1 MELGWFS
8 SWLPSRP
15 LPPIAA
21 RFGMPGY
28 VVEAPWRRARRRRWV
43 GLGKRCL
50 AGGAAFGAF
59 GAGLVLL
66 LLLLLLGLL
75 LPLWGLSLLVLA
87 GGGAGAWQVAKKIKG
102 QAPGHMAYYLSY
114 IQNDYQQNSM
124 ITSAYKWDRYQTHM
138 GYSSSSALD
147 SRTTLP
153 ANCTVET
160 NTLGSWNSWVQKDFT
175 PTVAQRHW
183 EAKFHNSPYFSS
195 STTTSTSS
203 LGSRTT
209 SPAHCMVE
217 TNIPGSWISW
227 VMKDF
232 TPTVAQRHWE
242 AADSPYFNSSS
253 SSSSLLDQRSSR
265 LTLTPAES
273 PTPDPCARE
282 MVVQALQEKE
292 RPEKRKAEGTDLEL
306 NHYGREKRSRYE
318 SAESGSSQVPAS
330 GGAPASIVPQPGTL
344 DTLPG
349 HKRAFKRKHCSSPLS
364 TSSTE
369 SISYGIPQ
377 IFKAKGGKKTLKS
390 THGQDNLSKEPSCSQ
405 SSHLENG
412 PHRTMQVKMDV
423 VETPRQEA
431 SNLQAPALCPDS
443 PKWMSVSFVRI
454 NPNEPSKL
462 TPELEAL
469 SEAMKVRAEAE
480 KAARL
485 QQEDHSVC
493 TEQTSQGGAP
503 PSPQPGPSWPAG
515 PDSMPVV
522 FGSGVPLSHE
532 ELLPPVTETE
542 VARSGLPQGPD
553 PMPVVFG
560 SGVPLSHEELLP
572 PVTETEVARS
582 GLPQGPDPMPVIFGS
597 GVPLSHEE
605 LLPPVTETEVATSGL
620 PQGPDPMP
628 VIFGSGVPLSHEE
641 LLPPVTEMEVA
652 TSGLPQGPDPMPVIF
667 GSGVPLSHEEL
678 LPPVTEME
686 VATSGLPQGPDPMP
700 VIFGSG
706 VPFSHEELLPPVTEM
721 EVDGP
726 SSSSVAA
733 PQLPSPSATPSSG
746 GGGFV
751 AKTPIKYSRSVLR
764 PATLA
769 APTPSNRQA
778 QLTPSSGPLQTSAG
792 PTQGPVELGSPFG
805 FPASGSST
813 SSSSVAA
820 PQLPSPSAAPS
831 SGGGGFV
838 AKTPIKY
845 SRSVLRPAT
854 LAAPTPSNRQAQL
867 TPSSGPLQTS
877 AGPTQ
882 GPVELGSPFGFPASG
897 SSTSSSSVAAPQL
910 PSPSAAPSSGGGGFV
925 AKTPIKYSRSVLRPA
940 TLAAPT
946 PSNRQAQL
954 TPSSGPL
961 QTSAGPTQGP
971 VELGSPFGFPASGSS
986 TSGALQAA
994 YSLPRPSGS
1003 FHF

>member
-1 MELGWFS
+1 
-8 SWLPSRP
+8 
-15 LPPIAA
+15 
-21 RFGMPGY
+21 
-28 VVEAPWRRARRRRWV
+28 
-43 GLGKRCL
+43 
-50 AGGAAFGAF
+50 
-59 GAGLVLL
+59 
-66 LLLLLLGLL
+66 
-75 LPLWGLSLLVLA
+75 
-87 GGGAGAWQVAKKIKG
+87 
-102 QAPGHMAYYLSY
+102 
-114 IQNDYQQNSM
+114 
-124 ITSAYKWDRYQTHM
+124 
-138 GYSSSSALD
+138 
-147 SRTTLP
+147 
-153 ANCTVET
+153 
-160 NTLGSWNSWVQKDFT
+160 
-175 PTVAQRHW
+175 
-183 EAKFHNSPYFSS
+183 
-195 STTTSTSS
+195 
-203 LGSRTT
+203 
-209 SPAHCMVE
+209 
-217 TNIPGSWISW
+217 
-227 VMKDF
+227 
-232 TPTVAQRHWE
+232 
-242 AADSPYFNSSS
+242 
-253 SSSSLLDQRSSR
+253 
-265 LTLTPAES
+265 
-273 PTPDPCARE
+273 
-282 MVVQALQEKE
+282 
-292 RPEKRKAEGTDLEL
+292 
-306 NHYGREKRSRYE
+306 
-318 SAESGSSQVPAS
+318 
-330 GGAPASIVPQPGTL
+330 
-344 DTLPG
+344 
-349 HKRAFKRKHCSSPLS
+349 
-364 TSSTE
+364 
-369 SISYGIPQ
+369 
-377 IFKAKGGKKTLKS
+377 
-390 THGQDNLSKEPSCSQ
+390 
-405 SSHLENG
+405 
-412 PHRTMQVKMDV
+412 
-423 VETPRQEA
+423 
-431 SNLQAPALCPDS
+431 
-443 PKWMSVSFVRI
+443 
-454 NPNEPSKL
+454 
-462 TPELEAL
+462 
-469 SEAMKVRAEAE
+469 MKVRAEAE

-572 PVTETEVARS
+572 PVTETEVAR
-582 GLPQGPDPMPVIFGS
+582 
-597 GVPLSHEE
+597 
-605 LLPPVTETEVATSGL
+605 SGL

>member
-1 MELGWFS
+1 
-8 SWLPSRP
+8 
-15 LPPIAA
+15 
-21 RFGMPGY
+21 
-28 VVEAPWRRARRRRWV
+28 
-43 GLGKRCL
+43 
-50 AGGAAFGAF
+50 
-59 GAGLVLL
+59 
-66 LLLLLLGLL
+66 
-75 LPLWGLSLLVLA
+75 
-87 GGGAGAWQVAKKIKG
+87 
-102 QAPGHMAYYLSY
+102 
-114 IQNDYQQNSM
+114 
-124 ITSAYKWDRYQTHM
+124 
-138 GYSSSSALD
+138 
-147 SRTTLP
+147 
-153 ANCTVET
+153 
-160 NTLGSWNSWVQKDFT
+160 
-175 PTVAQRHW
+175 
-183 EAKFHNSPYFSS
+183 
-195 STTTSTSS
+195 
-203 LGSRTT
+203 
-209 SPAHCMVE
+209 
-217 TNIPGSWISW
+217 
-227 VMKDF
+227 
-232 TPTVAQRHWE
+232 
-242 AADSPYFNSSS
+242 
-253 SSSSLLDQRSSR
+253 
-265 LTLTPAES
+265 
-273 PTPDPCARE
+273 

-515 PDSMPVV
+515 PDSMPV
-522 FGSGVPLSHE
+522 
-532 ELLPPVTETE
+532 
-542 VARSGLPQGPD
+542 
-553 PMPVVFG
+553 
-560 SGVPLSHEELLP
+560 
-572 PVTETEVARS
+572 
-582 GLPQGPDPMPVIFGS
+582 
-597 GVPLSHEE
+597 
-605 LLPPVTETEVATSGL
+605 
-620 PQGPDPMP
+620 
-628 VIFGSGVPLSHEE
+628 
-641 LLPPVTEMEVA
+641 
-652 TSGLPQGPDPMPVIF
+652 
-667 GSGVPLSHEEL
+667 
-678 LPPVTEME
+678 
-686 VATSGLPQGPDPMP
+686 
-700 VIFGSG
+700 IFGSG

-726 SSSSVAA
+726 
-733 PQLPSPSATPSSG
+733 
-746 GGGFV
+746 
-751 AKTPIKYSRSVLR
+751 
-764 PATLA
+764 
-769 APTPSNRQA
+769 
-778 QLTPSSGPLQTSAG
+778 
-792 PTQGPVELGSPFG
+792 
-805 FPASGSST
+805 
-813 SSSSVAA
+813 
-820 PQLPSPSAAPS
+820 
-831 SGGGGFV
+831 
-838 AKTPIKY
+838 
-845 SRSVLRPAT
+845 
-854 LAAPTPSNRQAQL
+854 
-867 TPSSGPLQTS
+867 
-877 AGPTQ
+877 
-882 GPVELGSPFGFPASG
+882 
-897 SSTSSSSVAAPQL
+897 SSSSVAAPQL